1 MDDPNILVTNDDGID
16 AVGLHALREALEP
29 IGSVTVVAPVDDQ
42 SAVGR
47 TTSNSV
53 EFRENSHGYVIDGT
67 PVDCVVAGLHSLCP
81 ETDIVVSG
89 CNRGANL
96 GAANIGRSGTV
107 SAAVEAAFFDVP
119 AIATST
125 YIPEAM
131 FGEEGIIAQEEY
143 EEAANAAAHLVT
155 HTSDGDI
162 FADAD
167 ILNVNA
173 PISTDA
179 SGTMEVTRP
188 SDVYRL
194 RSRREGTTVTLEDGI
209 WELMESG
216 SIPDGEG
223 TDRRAVLDGNVSV
236 SPLTAPHMTEDV
248 DSLGRIVEAYSS

>member
-1 MDDPNILVTNDDGID
+1 MENPDILVTNDDGID
-16 AVGLHALREALEP
+16 AVGLHALRETLEG
-29 IGSVTVVAPVDDQ
+29 IGTVTVVAPAEDQ

-47 TTSNSV
+47 TTSNRV
-53 EFRENSHGYVIDGT
+53 EFRENVHGYVIDGT

-131 FGEEGIIAQEEY
+131 FGEQGNIAQNEY
-143 EEAANAAAHLVT
+143 NEAANAAAHLVS
-155 HTSDGDI
+155 HAGEGEV

-173 PISTDA
+173 PIAAEA
-179 SGTMEVTRP
+179 SGEMEVTRP
-188 SDVYRL
+188 SEVYRL
-194 RSRREGTTVTLEDGI
+194 RSQQDGTTVTLENGI
-209 WELMESG
+209 WEMMESG

-223 TDRRAVLDGNVSV
+223 TDRRAVLEGNVSV
-236 SPLTAPHMTEDV
+236 SPLTAVHVTEDV
-248 DSLGRIVEAYSS
+248 DSLDHITDEYSS